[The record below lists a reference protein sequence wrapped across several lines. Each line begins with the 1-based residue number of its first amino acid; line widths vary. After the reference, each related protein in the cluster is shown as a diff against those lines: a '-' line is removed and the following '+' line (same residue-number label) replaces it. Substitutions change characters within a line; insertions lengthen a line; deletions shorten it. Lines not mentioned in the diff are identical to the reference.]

1 MKTDFEFI
9 LFFSIQVAP
18 NIPLNLSTMV
28 ISRVSRLPY
37 IGEPHEKPPKAY
49 EVKITAVPI
58 PEPKPDIVPLWIIIL
73 SACVGV
79 LILLLLIYLL
89 YKVSSILIR
98 HQNDF
103 MTNFLLFCYLQCG
116 FFKRHRP
123 DTSQERQP
131 LNRNNGYHGDERL

>member
-1 MKTDFEFI
+1 
-9 LFFSIQVAP
+9 
-18 NIPLNLSTMV
+18 MV
-28 ISRVSRLPY
+28 ISRVARLPY
-37 IGEPHEKPPKAY
+37 IGEPHDKPLKAH

-73 SACVGV
+73 SACIGV

-89 YKVSSILIR
+89 YKVSSIAKFINVFF
-98 HQNDF
+98 QF
-103 MTNFLLFCYLQCG
+103 EIIIWIILLFQCG
-116 FFKRHRP
+116 FFKRNRP